1 MTSNYKLSLATKTLE
16 NVDPK
21 AKPVLENVKASMGM
35 IPNMYADMA
44 NSPAM
49 LQTYAQGYA
58 LFREGSGFSP
68 AEQEVVFLIISRE
81 NECHYC
87 MAAHSFVADNVSK
100 VPPEVTNAIRDDQPI
115 TDIKLAALSVFSRTM
130 FVTRGHPSKTD
141 VASFLQVGY
150 SEAHILSIIL
160 ALAVKTISNYSNHVF
175 DTSVD
180 SAFAGRTWEAPTPCV
195 A

>member
-1 MTSNYKLSLATKTLE
+1 MSSNYKLSLATKTLE

-49 LQTYAQGYA
+49 LQTYAQGYS
-58 LFREGSGFSP
+58 LFREGSGFTP
-68 AEQEVVFLIISRE
+68 AEQEVVFLTISRE

-100 VPPEVTNAIRDDQPI
+100 VPPEVTNAIRDDHPI

-175 DTSVD
+175 ATSVD
-180 SAFAGRTWEAPTPCV
+180 SAFAGRTWERPINSLP
-195 A
+195 